1 MTPKISKAIIP
12 AAGLG
17 TRLLPATKTLPK
29 EMLPVAG
36 KPLIQ
41 YSVEEAARSGIETV
55 ILVVNRKKSIIRK
68 HFQRDR
74 ALERFL
80 ESSGQ
85 IAEAEAVRRLPDL
98 ANLLYVEQP
107 KPLGLGH
114 AIWCARELVAGEPFA
129 VLLPDVIF
137 QSERPVLQQMQDA
150 YRRHPGNMIA
160 IREVE
165 PEEVSRGGVVR
176 ISGFAD
182 GRDSP
187 LFRVAGVVEKPTLEN
202 APSRFSVAGR
212 YILEPAIFEAI
223 RHTLPDAKGEIQLTG
238 ALNQLCSR
246 NRVYGL
252 RVEGTHYNVGEP
264 FGFLMAN
271 LEISMS
277 NPQLQPALQAYLRRL
292 QVEGLPLRNH
302 SKESSSQRSK
312 QLDRIPDRTQRR
324 S

>member
-1 MTPKISKAIIP
+1 MTMKISKAIIP

-41 YSVEEAARSGIETV
+41 YSIEEAARSGIETI

-68 HFQRDR
+68 HFQRES
-74 ALERFL
+74 ALERIL
-80 ESSGQ
+80 ESGGQ

-98 ANLLYVEQP
+98 ANLLCVEQP

-137 QSERPVLQQMQDA
+137 ESERPVLQQLQDA
-150 YRRHPGNMIA
+150 YRRHPGNIIA

-165 PEEVSRGGVVR
+165 PEEVPHGGIVR
-176 ISGFAD
+176 IEGSANGEN
-182 GRDSP
+182 SP
-187 LFRVAGVVEKPTLEN
+187 LFRVAGVVEKPSLEN

-212 YILEPAIFEAI
+212 YLLEPAIFEAI
-223 RHTLPDAKGEIQLTG
+223 RKTPPDAKGEIQLTG
-238 ALNQLCSR
+238 ALNQLCSAD
-246 NRVYGL
+246 RVYGL
-252 RVEGTHYNVGEP
+252 RVEATHHNAGEP
-264 FGFLMAN
+264 FGLLRAN

-277 NPQLQPALQAYLRRL
+277 DPQLQPALQAYLRRF
-292 QVEGLPLRNH
+292 QAEGLPPRH
-302 SKESSSQRSK
+302 HRKKSS
-312 QLDRIPDRTQRR
+312 
-324 S
+324 